1 MTASPNTR
9 LRLPALAWAAAAT
22 LYGVLFLG
30 AESERALGALL
41 AIAAAGV
48 VLGARFGL
56 VDRIRASIGGN
67 ERAFDIA
74 AIAGVLVVGLWF
86 HEEHFI
92 ILMMTTALLLMVA
105 ALGLTI
111 QFGYAG
117 VVNFAG
123 AAFLGIGCYT
133 AGVVTKYTA
142 LPSFLTLPLGGL
154 MAAII
159 GSILILPVLRTRGH
173 YAALVTIAFGILFK
187 VFLEVNDTLGGP
199 QGIQVKPIVL
209 FGWNFN
215 SPIRIGD
222 FTASFYFSYLLLA
235 LLLLVLSFAL
245 VRRLERSWIGLSL
258 DAIRLDEIAS
268 ACYGLNLARWKVLAF
283 TLGNF
288 LAGTAGAAYGHVLGF
303 IAPNNFTFGDSLI
316 LVSIILL
323 GGLGNLWGV
332 AVAAAFVVIL
342 PEKFQVIQEYRLVLY
357 AALVILILL
366 FRPEG
371 LLPRQLRDYVPG
383 AKPRAR
389 TLSCRGARAMSA
401 ALLGCKGVTC
411 RFGGLVALA
420 RVDFEVNDGEIVGL
434 IGPNGSGK
442 TTLFNVVTGI
452 YGADEGA
459 VTVRRHG
466 HDRRDAAG
474 DLSRGRDPDLP
485 ALAHVPAAVGVRQHH
500 GRQPQAAEPRP
511 RVQPAAARRVRRRA
525 RAQPRGGARAGEGV
539 QPPSLPSASRNRR
552 PACR

>member
-1 MTASPNTR
+1 MAPTDRTP
-9 LRLPALAWAAAAT
+9 LFALAFVALAM
-22 LYGVLFLG
+22 LYGIAFLG
-30 AESERALGALL
+30 AESERAVGTLL
-41 AIAAAGV
+41 AVAAVAI
-48 VLGARFGL
+48 VLGARLGL
-56 VDRIRASIGGN
+56 VDKIRAGIRRN
-67 ERAFDIA
+67 ERVFDMA
-74 AIAGVLVVGLWF
+74 AVAGVLVAALWF
-86 HEEHFI
+86 HEEHFV

-105 ALGLTI
+105 TLGLTI

-133 AGVVTKYTA
+133 AAVVTKYTS
-142 LPSFLTLPLGGL
+142 LPSLITLPLGGL
-154 MAAII
+154 MAALI

-235 LLLLVLSFAL
+235 LALLVLSFAL
-245 VRRLERSWIGLSL
+245 VRRLERSWIGLSM

-268 ACYGLNLARWKVLAF
+268 ACYGLDLARWKVLSF

-288 LAGTAGAAYGHVLGF
+288 LAGTAGAAYAHVLGF

-323 GGLGNLWGV
+323 GGIGNLWGV

-342 PEKFQVIQEYRLVLY
+342 PEKFQVIQEYRFVLY
-357 AALVILILL
+357 AMLVILILL

-371 LLPRQLRDYVPG
+371 LLPRRLRDYVPG
-383 AKPRAR
+383 RHAR
-389 TLSCRGARAMSA
+389 HA
-401 ALLGCKGVTC
+401 
-411 RFGGLVALA
+411 
-420 RVDFEVNDGEIVGL
+420 
-434 IGPNGSGK
+434 P
-442 TTLFNVVTGI
+442 
-452 YGADEGA
+452 
-459 VTVRRHG
+459 
-466 HDRRDAAG
+466 
-474 DLSRGRDPDLP
+474 
-485 ALAHVPAAVGVRQHH
+485 
-500 GRQPQAAEPRP
+500 
-511 RVQPAAARRVRRRA
+511 
-525 RAQPRGGARAGEGV
+525 
-539 QPPSLPSASRNRR
+539 
-552 PACR
+552 

>member
-1 MTASPNTR
+1 MTALPTRQSP
-9 LRLPALAWAAAAT
+9 LIALAFVAVAT
-22 LYGVLFLG
+22 IYGIAFLA
-30 AESERALGALL
+30 AESERAVGTLL
-41 AIAAAGV
+41 AVATAAI
-48 VLGARFGL
+48 VLGARVGL
-56 VDRIRASIGGN
+56 IDKVRTSIGGN
-67 ERAFDIA
+67 ERSFDIA
-74 AIAGVLVVGLWF
+74 AIAGVLVAALWF

-92 ILMMTTALLLMVA
+92 ILMMTTAFLLIVA

-142 LPSFLTLPLGGL
+142 LPSIITLPLGGL
-154 MAAII
+154 TAALI

-215 SPIRIGD
+215 SPIQIGD

-235 LLLLVLSFAL
+235 LVLLVLSFAF
-245 VRRLERSWIGLSL
+245 VRRLERSWIGLAM

-316 LVSIILL
+316 LVSIVLL
-323 GGLGNLWGV
+323 GGIGNPWGV
-332 AVAAAFVVIL
+332 TVAAAFVVIL
-342 PEKFQVIQEYRLVLY
+342 PEKFQVIQEYRFLLY
-357 AALVILILL
+357 AGLVILILL

-371 LLPRQLRDYVPG
+371 LLPRRLREYIPG
-383 AKPRAR
+383 
-389 TLSCRGARAMSA
+389 
-401 ALLGCKGVTC
+401 
-411 RFGGLVALA
+411 
-420 RVDFEVNDGEIVGL
+420 
-434 IGPNGSGK
+434 GK
-442 TTLFNVVTGI
+442 
-452 YGADEGA
+452 A
-459 VTVRRHG
+459 
-466 HDRRDAAG
+466 
-474 DLSRGRDPDLP
+474 PDL
-485 ALAHVPAAVGVRQHH
+485 GSTRD
-500 GRQPQAAEPRP
+500 
-511 RVQPAAARRVRRRA
+511 RVLKNE
-525 RAQPRGGARAGEGV
+525 GGA
-539 QPPSLPSASRNRR
+539 P
-552 PACR
+552 